1 MIDKGKYNVLGVG
14 VSAVDYE
21 AVVSKIL
28 SAARGKQPLA
38 VSALAVHG
46 VMTGVAD
53 RCHRYRLNQIDVI
66 CPDGQPVRW
75 ALNLLHA
82 VNLADRLYGPRLM
95 METCRAAAAEG
106 LPIFLFGGRVDTL
119 DKLSGRLLEQIP
131 NLQIAGRRASLFRKL
146 TPDEWDELVKEV
158 RDSGARVL
166 LVGLGCPR
174 QEVFVFEVR
183 DAVSIPTL
191 AVGAAFSL
199 HSGELAQAP
208 PLMQRWGL
216 EWLFRLVQEPRRLWR
231 RYLYLNPAYLGLLA
245 LQLLGVRKWPTSQLE
260 PPANPMRYG

>member
-1 MIDKGKYNVLGVG
+1 
-14 VSAVDYE
+14 
-21 AVVSKIL
+21 
-28 SAARGKQPLA
+28 
-38 VSALAVHG
+38 
-46 VMTGVAD
+46 
-53 RCHRYRLNQIDVI
+53 
-66 CPDGQPVRW
+66 
-75 ALNLLHA
+75 
-82 VNLADRLYGPRLM
+82 M

-131 NLQIAGRRASLFRKL
+131 NLQIAGRRASRFRQL

-191 AVGAAFSL
+191 AVGAAFNLVAAVFKKKRHDVERSYVVIDYQNMFIFS
-199 HSGELAQAP
+199 HEI
-208 PLMQRWGL
+208 PL
-216 EWLFRLVQEPRRLWR
+216 
-231 RYLYLNPAYLGLLA
+231 
-245 LQLLGVRKWPTSQLE
+245 
-260 PPANPMRYG
+260 